1 MANLS
6 FINIGLPL
14 SGRLVFRNIHD
25 LEQSSAGVSAGGS
38 PDYYP
43 EWWPRPR
50 KRPSREDKNRKRI
63 LDAAQQW
70 ADKSYV
76 PPRIELLSDIKARFE
91 SDGEPFEREYYAEMV
106 RIMDD
111 IRSKQSLAKFDE
123 SAIMN
128 ARRRN
133 AILALFLLDS

>member
-14 SGRLVFRNIHD
+14 SGRLIFRNIHD
-25 LEQSSAGVSAGGS
+25 LDSLTAGVSAGGS

-43 EWWPRPR
+43 EWWPRPS
-50 KRPSREDKNRKRI
+50 KRQSREDKNRKRI
-63 LDAAQQW
+63 LEAAKQW
-70 ADKSYV
+70 ADKPYV
-76 PPRIELLSDIKARFE
+76 PPRIELLSDIKTRFE
-91 SDGEPFEREYYAEMV
+91 SDGEPFEREFYAEMV
-106 RIMDD
+106 RVMED
-111 IRSKQSLAKFDE
+111 IRSRQSLAKFDE